1 LNTFDDLL
9 QEIVKTAHDLWLRG
23 WAERNAGNISV
34 RLSET
39 QLERRFAEDAGWCDT
54 GIALT
59 DLAGRHFLFTG
70 SGQHMRNVE
79 RDPQGTLGVVQLD
92 DEGKRY
98 RTVWGFSRGCLP
110 ASELPAHLRIHAT
123 RKTDHAVIH
132 THPTNIVALTC
143 ALDLDAASLTRL
155 LWEMHP
161 ECLVVFPDGCGF
173 IEFEIPGSDELAR
186 ATAEVLKTRRM
197 TVWQHHGIVAAGP
210 DLDTAFGLI
219 DTAEKAA
226 EIYLKAASLGP
237 VRHRLST
244 DQLKALAKRFNL
256 KTDLLEDYGGDR

>member
-9 QEIVKTAHDLWLRG
+9 QETVKTAHDLWLRG
-23 WAERNAGNISV
+23 WAERNAGNISA
-34 RLSET
+34 RLSES
-39 QLERRFAEDAGWCDT
+39 QLDRRFSEDADWCDT
-54 GIALT
+54 GIAVA
-59 DLAGRHFLFTG
+59 DLAGQHFLFTG

-79 RDPQGTLGVVQLD
+79 RDPQGTLGVIELD
-92 DEGKRY
+92 GKGTRY
-98 RTVWGFSRGCLP
+98 RTAWGFSRGCVP
-110 ASELPAHLRIHAT
+110 ASEMPAHLRIHAT
-123 RKTDHAVIH
+123 RKNDRAIIH

-197 TVWQHHGIVAAGP
+197 AVWQHHGIVAAGP

-237 VRHRLST
+237 ARHRLST

-256 KTDLLEDYGGDR
+256 KTDLLEE

>member
-1 LNTFDDLL
+1 LKTFDDLL
-9 QEIVKTAHDLWLRG
+9 QQTINTAHDLWLRG

-34 RLSET
+34 HLTET
-39 QLERRFAEDAGWCDT
+39 QLGPRFAENTDWCDAGV
-54 GIALT
+54 AVP
-59 DLAGRHFLFTG
+59 DLAGQHFLFTG

-79 RDPQGTLGVVQLD
+79 RDPQGTLGVIELD
-92 DEGKRY
+92 EKGSRY
-98 RTVWGFSRGCLP
+98 RTVWGFSRGCVP

-123 RKTDHAVIH
+123 RKADRAVVH
-132 THPTNIVALTC
+132 THPTNIIALTC
-143 ALDLDAASLTRL
+143 ILDLDAASLTRL

-173 IEFEIPGSDELAR
+173 IEFEIPGGDELAR
-186 ATAEVLKTRRM
+186 ATAKALKTRRM

-210 DLDTAFGLI
+210 ELDTAFGLI

-237 VRHRLST
+237 LKNKLST
-244 DQLKALAKRFNL
+244 AQLKALAKNFNL
-256 KTDLLEDYGGDR
+256 KIDWAKL

>member
-1 LNTFDDLL
+1 MTDAGTFDDLL
-9 QEIVKTAHDLWLRG
+9 QRTINTAHDLWLRG

-34 RLSET
+34 RLTGT
-39 QLERRFAEDAGWCDT
+39 QIDRRFTMDAGWCDT
-54 GIALT
+54 GIALP
-59 DLAGRHFLFTG
+59 DLAGQHFLFTG

-79 RDPQGTLGVVQLD
+79 RDPQGTLGVIELD
-92 DEGKRY
+92 GKGARY
-98 RTVWGFSRGCLP
+98 RTVWGFSRGCVP
-110 ASELPAHLRIHAT
+110 ASELPAHLRIHAV
-123 RKTDHAVIH
+123 RQGDHAVIH
-132 THPTNIVALTC
+132 THPTSIIALTC
-143 ALDLDAASLTRL
+143 AMDLDAASLTRL

-161 ECLVVFPDGCGF
+161 ECLVIFPDGCGF
-173 IEFEIPGSDELAR
+173 LEFEIPGSDELAQ

-226 EIYLKAASLGP
+226 AIYLKAASLGP
-237 VRHRLST
+237 VRNKLST

-256 KTDLLEDYGGDR
+256 KTDLPED